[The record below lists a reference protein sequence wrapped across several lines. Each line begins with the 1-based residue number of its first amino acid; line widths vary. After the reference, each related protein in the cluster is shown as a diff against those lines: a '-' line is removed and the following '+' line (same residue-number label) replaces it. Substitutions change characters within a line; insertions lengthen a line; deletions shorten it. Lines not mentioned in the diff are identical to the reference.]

1 MKEQVFRQMALKSC
15 KRALYLTPFAP
26 SPPIEGHRKRI
37 SSTISVIE
45 NLGYTVD
52 LVFLCIDDLWL
63 RNAND
68 EWRRQIESRYP
79 TFQFVY
85 GSRIV
90 ERREA
95 DWGLDDWFAPEFRN
109 YVQWLSSRNDYD
121 IVFCNYVF
129 LSAALLSFPKS
140 VFKILDTHDRF
151 SARRDLLLQNNSP
164 LEFYHT
170 EMRFE
175 AEGISRAD
183 LVISIKE
190 EEGRYFESICDADV
204 LNLPYVEPS
213 MDGAFVRSTEGPSH
227 MFGFFGSPNIINVKN
242 FERFVD
248 VVRKHNAVSGD
259 SLDIAVFGGICDRI
273 RAPEDGAFS
282 MGGRVA
288 DPADFYRAVQCVIVP
303 QEFSTG
309 LKIKVAEALASGLP
323 MIAHRHAMDGFGDV
337 VEGPLACHS
346 FEDMIGCMYGF
357 RDDPGF
363 RENLREIVAS
373 KQKELLVAFEKSCG
387 ALGHAVRS
395 GRVEI
400 RHFVDGPE
408 LVSNPL
414 YENAVRSAIS
424 AFGTDRR
431 TTLVLTRSNDSVGDR
446 LKGMDRMGVHEV
458 QHCCDIA
465 PDEMDRLVESFPGP
479 TLYLDIQGYRYGL
492 RRESCLGD
500 MFFRDVHEFL
510 TVRNGGE
517 LPALRD
523 DACYVK
529 GWSSQRILASDVLL
543 TSHFRSL
550 MQRLD
555 LAASPGDFEFT
566 NDVYILCD
574 GKTAR
579 RAARLKQLL
588 PGSGRIFAVSS
599 SGEAGLRDLHNLLL
613 SNRRIPKY
621 VIDLADGAPCLELY
635 REFFYLNGIP
645 IFGIRSPKPTGN
657 GSSRYL
663 SGQLTDAITTS
674 NISAAP
680 RVRRHG
686 AEWSLSGWTK
696 LETRLLR

>member
-1 MKEQVFRQMALKSC
+1 MALKSS

-26 SPPIEGHRKRI
+26 SPLIEGHRKRI

-63 RNAND
+63 RKAND
-68 EWRRQIESRYP
+68 PWRRQIESRYP

-85 GSRIV
+85 GSRTM

-121 IVFCNYVF
+121 VVFCNYVF
-129 LSAALLSFPKS
+129 LSAALLQFPKS

-151 SARRDLLLQNNSP
+151 SARRDLLLQHNSP

-170 EMRFE
+170 EMKFE

-190 EEGRYFESICDADV
+190 EEGRYFESICDRAV

-213 MDGAFVRSTEGPSH
+213 MDEALVRSAEGPSH

-242 FERFVD
+242 FERFID
-248 VVRKHNAVSGD
+248 VVRKHSADSGD
-259 SLDIAVFGGICDRI
+259 RLDIAVFGGICDRV

-288 DPADFYRAVQCVIVP
+288 DPADFYRAVECVIVP

-323 MIAHRHAMDGFGDV
+323 MIAHRHAMEGFGDV

-357 RDDPGF
+357 RDDPEF
-363 RENLREIVAS
+363 RENLREIVAA
-373 KQKELLVAFEKSCG
+373 KQEELLVAFDKSCA
-387 ALGHAVRS
+387 ALGYAVRS
-395 GRVEI
+395 HRAEF
-400 RHFVDGPE
+400 RYFVDGPE

-446 LKGMDRMGVHEV
+446 LKEMDRMGVHEV

-465 PDEMDRLVESFPGP
+465 QGEMNHLVESFPGP
-479 TLYLDIQGYRYGL
+479 TLYLDIQGYRCGVQ
-492 RRESCLGD
+492 RESCLGD
-500 MFFRDVHEFL
+500 VFFRDVHEFL
-510 TVRNGGE
+510 AVRNGGKL
-517 LPALRD
+517 LPPRN

-529 GWSSQRILASDVLL
+529 GWSSRRSQGLDASAV
-543 TSHFRSL
+543 SHIRSL
-550 MQRLD
+550 TQKLD
-555 LAASPGDFEFT
+555 LAASPDDFEFT
-566 NDVYILCD
+566 DDVYILCD
-574 GKTAR
+574 RKTAR

-588 PGSGRIFAVSS
+588 PAGGRIFAVSD
-599 SGEAGLRDLHNLLL
+599 GAGLWDLHSLLL
-613 SNRRIPKY
+613 LNRRIPKY
-621 VIDLADGAPCLELY
+621 VVDLTDGTPCLELY
-635 REFFYLNGIP
+635 REFLYLNGIP
-645 IFGIRSPKPTGN
+645 IFGIRSPEPTGS

-663 SGQLTDAITTS
+663 SGQLTDAIATS

-680 RVRRHG
+680 RVRRDG
-686 AEWSLSGWTK
+686 AQWSQSGWTK
-696 LETRLLR
+696 LETRLAR